1 MNIDVPLKT
10 LGPIDSTP
18 LLNAISQATEAQWL
32 ANQYRQRK
40 FEVHYQT
47 QSLVMY
53 FLESDLWPKL
63 KVNREPGYEL
73 LAEVAQPIMDDI
85 ISRYYEPGGVI
96 IRAMAAKLLPGG
108 IIKPHFDKHA
118 SFENS
123 HRVHIP
129 ITTNPKVRFM
139 INGRPNQF
147 EVGNI
152 YEINNQ
158 LQHSVMNKGQEP
170 RVTFIFDYIPPRL
183 MSKFEIIEGEA
194 VAI

>member
-1 MNIDVPLKT
+1 MDIDVPLKK
-10 LGPIDSTP
+10 LGPINPQP
-18 LLNAISQATEAQWL
+18 LLDAVATASAEQWL
-32 ANQYRQRK
+32 ENQYRQRK
-40 FEVHYQT
+40 FDVHYQT

-53 FLESDLWPKL
+53 FLESDLWPQI

-73 LAEVAQPIMDDI
+73 LAKAAQPIIDDI
-85 ISRYYEPGGVI
+85 IEKYYEPGGVV
-96 IRAMAAKLLPGG
+96 IRAMAAKLVPGG
-108 IIKPHFDKHA
+108 IIKPHYDKHA

-123 HRVHIP
+123 HRIHIP

-158 LQHSVMNKGQEP
+158 MQHSVMNKGSDD
-170 RVTFIFDYIPPRL
+170 RITFIFDYVPPSL
-183 MSKFEIIEGEA
+183 MHKFEQ
-194 VAI
+194 VA